1 MSSLNMPRSIRRSK
15 WSPLPAAW
23 LACCLVAAALP
34 ARAADAPPA
43 EPPPQAEISAKSPLL
58 LALLLKPLTAAAG
71 DAVKSVAGGLF
82 KRLLSRW
89 QGSGDER
96 AAAAAGTASG
106 VAAAGLAGASL
117 PSVLLAVDRLDPA
130 SFAVTEQLDVA
141 KGTPTL
147 RSGDVFALRFA
158 TNLPGQVHVAN
169 IDAAGVRTS
178 LGTYNVL
185 PGRDN
190 RIPRSKGIQLA
201 GSTGLETFRLYFYPC
216 VPGEVRAEQSA
227 DTLRDLPACDESGGA
242 ALMLAS
248 RGGVRTRG
256 AVNLDL
262 ADPGVVVSAA
272 VDYRPREVVEQLFR
286 IQHEPAMR

>member
-1 MSSLNMPRSIRRSK
+1 MTDPNEALVRPPRQRSNVVRAMLLAI
-15 WSPLPAAW
+15 PLAAM
-23 LACCLVAAALP
+23 LPSGQAQDAPVAAP
-34 ARAADAPPA
+34 GAP
-43 EPPPQAEISAKSPLL
+43 AEISAKSPLL
-58 LALLLKPLTAAAG
+58 LALLIKPLTAAAG
-71 DAVKSVAGGLF
+71 DAVKNVAGNLF

-89 QGSGDER
+89 QGSGEER
-96 AAAAAGTASG
+96 TAAAAGAASG
-106 VAAAGLAGASL
+106 VAAAGLVGASL

-130 SFAVTEQLDVA
+130 SFAVTEPLEVA

-147 RSGDVFALRFA
+147 RTGDVFALRFA

-216 VPGEVRAEQSA
+216 VPGEVRAEQTA
-227 DTLRDLPACDESGGA
+227 DTLRDLPACDEAGGA

-262 ADPGVVVSAA
+262 ADADVVVSAA

-286 IQHEPAMR
+286 IQHEPVR